1 MPKEQQEQ
9 IFGERSM
16 SMIWKQPKFEDLDEI
31 IIAPTDAPAEE
42 GASIS
47 EQDFDRIR
55 EEYGDE

>member
-1 MPKEQQEQ
+1 
-9 IFGERSM
+9 
-16 SMIWKQPKFEDLDEI
+16 MIWKEPRFEELDEI

-55 EEYGDE
+55 DGYGEEYEDE

>member
-1 MPKEQQEQ
+1 
-9 IFGERSM
+9 
-16 SMIWKQPKFEDLDEI
+16 MIWKEPMFEELDEI

-47 EQDFDRIR
+47 EHDFDRIR